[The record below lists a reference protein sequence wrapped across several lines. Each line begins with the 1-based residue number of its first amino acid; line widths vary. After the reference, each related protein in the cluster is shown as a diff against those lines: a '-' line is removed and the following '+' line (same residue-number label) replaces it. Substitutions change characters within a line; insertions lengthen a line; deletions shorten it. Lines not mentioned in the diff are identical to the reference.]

1 MAKFTFTDVY
11 NRDIHNEN
19 VFEINEN
26 VFDFSFFIIFICSN
40 RKEIMKPVTLKQI
53 AEQLNI
59 SVTTV
64 SKALKDYS
72 DISPKT
78 KVLVKEFAKTLNYK
92 PNTFA
97 VNLRT
102 KESKTIGLIIPVI
115 VHHFFSNV
123 IRGIISQAEKKGYL
137 VIILQSNESY
147 ELEKKQIDLLM
158 SQRVDGILISLA
170 NGTANFSHLN
180 EVIAQ
185 DKPLVMF
192 DKIAKIVKCS
202 KIIIDDRKAAYIA
215 TQHLIDTGC
224 KRIAHFRGALLP
236 QNSIDR
242 FLGYKKALLDNDM
255 PYDPSLVY
263 ICECGDMSFEEGKKN
278 AQQLLKDHKDVD
290 GIFINT
296 DLVAIGAMTEFNK
309 QGVKVPEDISI
320 VGFSNWFMS
329 SVISTTL
336 TTIDQPGYEMGRAAF
351 KQLYKEMKQLKKN
364 KPVVYKEIVLETT
377 LVKREST
384 KEIVK

>member
-1 MAKFTFTDVY
+1 
-11 NRDIHNEN
+11 
-19 VFEINEN
+19 
-26 VFDFSFFIIFICSN
+26 
-40 RKEIMKPVTLKQI
+40 MKPVTLKQI
-53 AEQLNI
+53 AEHLNI

-64 SKALKDYS
+64 SKALKDYPDVS
-72 DISPKT
+72 KKT
-78 KVLVKEFAKTLNYK
+78 KGLVRELAKTLNYR

-123 IRGIISQAEKKGYL
+123 IKGIVSQAEKKGYL

-158 SQRVDGILISLA
+158 SQRVDGIIISLA

-180 EVIAQ
+180 DVIEQ
-185 DKPLVMF
+185 GKPLIMF
-192 DKIAKIVKCS
+192 DKIAKIVNCS
-202 KIIIDDRKAAYIA
+202 KIIIDDRKAAYTA
-215 TQHLIDTGC
+215 TQHLINVGC
-224 KRIAHFRGALLP
+224 KRIAHFRGSLLP

-242 FLGYKKALLDNDM
+242 FLGYKKALLDNNI

-263 ICECGDMSFEEGKKN
+263 ICECGDISFEEGKKN
-278 AQQLLKDHKDVD
+278 AKQLLLDHSDVD

-296 DLVAIGAMTEFNK
+296 DLVAIGAITELQL
-309 QGVKVPEDISI
+309 QGIKIPEDINI

-329 SVISTTL
+329 SVISPTL
-336 TTIDQPGYEMGRAAF
+336 TTIDQPGYEMGRKAF
-351 KQLYKEMKQLKKN
+351 KQLYKEIKAIKQH
-364 KPVVYKEIVLETT
+364 KPKPPTIITLETK
-377 LVKREST
+377 LIVRQST
-384 KEIVK
+384 KAL

>member
-1 MAKFTFTDVY
+1 MQ
-11 NRDIHNEN
+11 
-19 VFEINEN
+19 
-26 VFDFSFFIIFICSN
+26 
-40 RKEIMKPVTLKQI
+40 PVTLKEI

-64 SKALKDYS
+64 SKALKDYPDVS
-72 DISPKT
+72 KKT
-78 KVLVKEFAKTLNYK
+78 RGLVRELAKTLNYK

-102 KESKTIGLIIPVI
+102 KESKTIGLVIPVI

-123 IRGIISQAEKKGYL
+123 IKGIISQAEKKGYL

-147 ELEKKQIDLLM
+147 ELEKKQIDLLL
-158 SQRVDGILISLA
+158 SQRVDGIIISLA
-170 NGTANFSHLN
+170 NGTANFNHLN

-185 DKPLVMF
+185 EKPLVMF

-202 KIIIDDRKAAYIA
+202 KVIIDDRKAAYLA
-215 TQHLIDTGC
+215 TQHLIDIGC

-242 FLGYKKALLDNDM
+242 FLGYKKALLDNNL

-278 AQQLLKDHKDVD
+278 AKQLLRDHSDID

-296 DLVAIGAMTEFNK
+296 DLVAIGAMTEFHN
-309 QGVKVPEDISI
+309 QGVKIPEDISI

-329 SVISTTL
+329 SVISPSL
-336 TTIDQPGYEMGRAAF
+336 TTIDQPGFLMGKTAF
-351 KQLYKEMKQLKKN
+351 KLLFKEIKARKKN
-364 KPVVYKEIVLETT
+364 KIFTPKTSILETG
-377 LVKREST
+377 LVIREST
-384 KEIVK
+384 KTANI

>member
-1 MAKFTFTDVY
+1 MQISLLLLVRQQTNY
-11 NRDIHNEN
+11 
-19 VFEINEN
+19 
-26 VFDFSFFIIFICSN
+26 
-40 RKEIMKPVTLKQI
+40 MKPTTLKDI

-64 SKALKDYS
+64 SKALKGYP
-72 DISPKT
+72 DISKKT
-78 KVLVKEFAKTLNYK
+78 KAKVKELAKTLNYR

-123 IRGIISQAEKKGYL
+123 IKGIIAQAEKKGYL

-147 ELEKKQIDLLM
+147 ELEKKQLDLLM
-158 SQRVDGILISLA
+158 SQRVDGIIISLA
-170 NGTANFSHLN
+170 NGTADFNHLTKIIEQN
-180 EVIAQ
+180 
-185 DKPLVMF
+185 KPLVMF
-192 DKIAKIVKCS
+192 DKIAKIVPCS
-202 KIIIDDRKAAYIA
+202 KIIIDDRKAAYMA

-224 KRIAHFRGALLP
+224 TRIAHFRGALLP

-242 FLGYKKALLDNDM
+242 FLGYKKALEDNGM

-263 ICECGDMSFEEGKKN
+263 ICECGDMSFEEGKNN
-278 AQQLLKDHKDVD
+278 AKKLLKDHNDVD

-309 QGVKVPEDISI
+309 QGIKIPDDISI
-320 VGFSNWFMS
+320 VGFSNWFMA
-329 SVISTTL
+329 SVISPSL
-336 TTIDQPGYEMGRAAF
+336 TTIDQPGYQMGKAAF
-351 KQLYKEMKQLKKN
+351 KQLFKEIKAAKKN
-364 KPVVYKEIVLETT
+364 KTVEPEVITLDTA
-377 LVKREST
+377 LVKRDST
-384 KEIVK
+384 K

>member
-1 MAKFTFTDVY
+1 
-11 NRDIHNEN
+11 
-19 VFEINEN
+19 
-26 VFDFSFFIIFICSN
+26 
-40 RKEIMKPVTLKQI
+40 MKIVTLRDI

-64 SKALKDYS
+64 SKALKDYPDVS
-72 DISPKT
+72 KKT
-78 KVLVKEFAKTLNYK
+78 KMQVRELAKTLNYR
-92 PNTFA
+92 PNAFA

-123 IRGIISQAEKKGYL
+123 IKGIISQAEKKGYL
-137 VIILQSNESY
+137 VIILQSDESY
-147 ELEKKQIDLLM
+147 TLEKKQVELLL
-158 SQRVDGILISLA
+158 SQRVDGIIISLA
-170 NGTANFSHLN
+170 NETAKYNHLN
-180 EVIAQ
+180 DIIAQ

-202 KIIIDDRKAAYIA
+202 KIIIDDRKAAYLA
-215 TQHLIDTGC
+215 TQHLIDIGC

-242 FLGYKKALLDNDM
+242 FLGYKKALLDNNL
-255 PYDPSLVY
+255 PYDPALVY

-278 AQQLLKDHKDVD
+278 AIQLMEDHDDID

-296 DLVAIGAMTEFNK
+296 DLVAIGAMTALQNL
-309 QGVKVPEDISI
+309 GVKIPEDICI

-329 SVISTTL
+329 SVISPSL
-336 TTIDQPGYEMGRAAF
+336 TTINQPGFEMGKAAF
-351 KQLYKEMKQLKKN
+351 KQLFREIKARKKG
-364 KPVVYKEIVLETT
+364 KHFEPKTVVLETELIT
-377 LVKREST
+377 RAST
-384 KEIVK
+384 KITV

>member
-1 MAKFTFTDVY
+1 
-11 NRDIHNEN
+11 
-19 VFEINEN
+19 
-26 VFDFSFFIIFICSN
+26 
-40 RKEIMKPVTLKQI
+40 MKAVTLKQI
-53 AEQLNI
+53 AEELNI

-64 SKALKDYS
+64 SKALKDYPDVS
-72 DISPKT
+72 KKT
-78 KVLVKEFAKTLNYK
+78 KGLVRELAKTLNYK
-92 PNTFA
+92 PNAFA

-115 VHHFFSNV
+115 VHHFFSSV
-123 IRGIISQAEKKGYL
+123 IKGIVAQAEKKGYL

-147 ELEKKQIDLLM
+147 ELEKKQIDLLL

-180 EVIAQ
+180 EIIDQ
-185 DKPLVMF
+185 GKPLVMF

-202 KIIIDDRKAAYIA
+202 KVIIDDRKAAYTA
-215 TQHLIDTGC
+215 TQHLIDIGC

-242 FLGYKKALLDNDM
+242 FLGYKKALLDNNL

-263 ICECGDMSFEEGKKN
+263 ICECGDMSFEEGKTN
-278 AQQLLKDHKDVD
+278 ARQLLEDHKDVD

-296 DLVAIGAMTEFNK
+296 DLVAIGAMTEFNN
-309 QGVKVPEDISI
+309 QGVKIPDDISI

-329 SVISTTL
+329 SVISPSL
-336 TTIDQPGYEMGRAAF
+336 TTINQPGYQMGKTAF
-351 KQLYKEMKQLKKN
+351 KLLLKEIKANKKN
-364 KPVVYKEIVLETT
+364 KSFIPKTITLDTG
-377 LVKREST
+377 LVKRDST
-384 KEIVK
+384 K